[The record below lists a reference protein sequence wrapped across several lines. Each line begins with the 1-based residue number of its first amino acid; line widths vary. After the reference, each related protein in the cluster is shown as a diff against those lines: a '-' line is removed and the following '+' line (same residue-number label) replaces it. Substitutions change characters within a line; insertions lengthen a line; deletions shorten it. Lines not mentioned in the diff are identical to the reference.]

1 MEIIVALL
9 PHLVGLRLEAVV
21 VRAVGVRIDAATRTV
36 RTVRAACG
44 VCGVWSTTVHGRY
57 TRRLADVRLGG
68 HEVLVALTVRRFTCV
83 NVECRRRTFAEQ
95 VPGLTRRYARHTVL
109 AAGDLEAVAVALGGR
124 PGSRLAHR
132 LAVSVSR
139 TTLIRMIR
147 RMPDPPVV
155 TPTVLGVDDFA
166 RRRGHR
172 YATVLLDMHTRRPID
187 VLPDRTADTLAGWLR
202 EHPGVQ
208 IVCRDRGGSYAEGAR
223 KGAPDAIQVADRW
236 HLLKNLS
243 DAVEKVVRG
252 HRRCLREHTNPTPAL
267 AAPVLT
273 EPVRTG
279 RRAANTR
286 QRHAAVHALRA
297 EGLSISA
304 TARRLDVNVRTARK
318 YARAATAETLI
329 GPNASSR
336 PSVLAPFHPY
346 LRQRLAD
353 GIHQS
358 ATLFAEIL
366 ASGYQGSLRV
376 LRDWLTTARTRPTR
390 VVVQVPSARRITAWI
405 MRPGHKLTDDDRVN
419 LADARSRCPDLD
431 TVADLARGFTA
442 LVRHHGT
449 GQHLDAWIE
458 RARHAGHPELR
469 GFATGLINDRD
480 AVAAGLTQPWSSG
493 PVEGHINRI
502 KTIKR
507 QMYGRANL
515 DLLRKRV
522 LATP

>member
-9 PHLVGLRLEAVV
+9 PHLMGLRLEAVV
-21 VRAVGVRIDAATRTV
+21 VRAVGVRIDAATQ
-36 RTVRAACG
+36 TVRALCGACG
-44 VCGVWSTTVHGRY
+44 TSSTTVHGRY

-68 HEVLVALTVRRFTCV
+68 HEVLLALMVRRFACV
-83 NVECRRRTFAEQ
+83 NVGCRQRTFVEQ
-95 VPGLTRRYARHTVL
+95 VPGLTRRHARQTVL

-139 TTLIRMIR
+139 MTLIRMIR
-147 RMPDPPVV
+147 RMPEPPPV

-172 YATVLLDMHTRRPID
+172 YATVLLDMQTRRPID
-187 VLPDRTADTLAGWLR
+187 VLPDRTADTLAAWLR
-202 EHPGVQ
+202 EHPGVE
-208 IVCRDRGGSYAEGAR
+208 IICRDRGGSYADGAR

-252 HRRCLREHTNPTPAL
+252 HRRCLREHTDPIPAL
-267 AAPVLT
+267 AAQVT
-273 EPVRTG
+273 AEPVTTG

-286 QRHAAVHALRA
+286 QRHAAAHALRA

-304 TARRLDVNVRTARK
+304 TARRLDMNVRTACK
-318 YARAATAETLI
+318 YAHAATAEELI

-336 PSVLAPFHPY
+336 PSVLTPFHPY
-346 LRQRLAD
+346 LRQRLTDGVDQTAD
-353 GIHQS
+353 LH
-358 ATLFAEIL
+358 AEIL
-366 ASGYQGSLRV
+366 ARGYQGSQRV
-376 LRDWLTTARTRPTR
+376 LRDWLSTNRTRPTPVTVR
-390 VVVQVPSARRITAWI
+390 VPSARRITAWI
-405 MRPGHKLTDDDRVN
+405 MRPGHKLTDDDRTS

-431 TVADLARGFTA
+431 TLADLARRFTA
-442 LVRHHGT
+442 LVRHQGT
-449 GQHLDAWIE
+449 GQHLDAWID
-458 RARHAGHPELR
+458 RARHTGYPEVR
-469 GFATGLINDRD
+469 GFAAGLISDRD
-480 AVAAGLTQPWSSG
+480 AVVAGLIQPWSSG
-493 PVEGHINRI
+493 PVEGHVNRI

-507 QMYGRANL
+507 QMYGRASL
-515 DLLRKRV
+515 DLRRKRV

>member
-1 MEIIVALL
+1 MEIILALL

-21 VRAVGVRIDAATRTV
+21 VRGVGVRIDAATK
-36 RTVRAACG
+36 TVRAACG
-44 VCGVWSTTVHGRY
+44 ACGTWSTTLHGSY
-57 TRRLADVRLGG
+57 VRRLADVRLGG

-83 NVECRRRTFAEQ
+83 NVGCRRRTFVEQ

-109 AAGDLEAVAVALGGR
+109 AAGDLQAVAVALGGR
-124 PGSRLAHR
+124 PGTRLAHR
-132 LAVSVSR
+132 VAVSVSR
-139 TTLIRMIR
+139 MTLIRMIR
-147 RMPDPPVV
+147 RMPDPPPV

-172 YATVLLDMHTRRPID
+172 YATVLIDMHTRRPID
-187 VLPDRTADTLAGWLR
+187 VLPDRTADTLAAWLR

-208 IVCRDRGGSYAEGAR
+208 IICRDRGGSYADGAR
-223 KGAPDAIQVADRW
+223 KGAPDAVQVADRW

-243 DAVEKVVRG
+243 DTIEKVVRG
-252 HRRCLREHTNPTPAL
+252 HRRCLREHTDPMSAL
-267 AAPVLT
+267 SAPVTT
-273 EPVRTG
+273 EPGTTG

-304 TARRLDVNVRTARK
+304 TARRLDMNVRTARK
-318 YARAATAETLI
+318 YAHAVTAEALI

-336 PSVLAPFHPY
+336 PSVLAPFHSY
-346 LRQRLAD
+346 LRQRLTDGVHHTAD
-353 GIHQS
+353 LH
-358 ATLFAEIL
+358 AEIL
-366 ASGYQGSLRV
+366 ARGYQGSLRV
-376 LRDWLTTARTRPTR
+376 LKDWLTTNRTRPTPVTVR
-390 VVVQVPSARRITAWI
+390 VPSARRITAWI
-405 MRPGHKLTDDDRVN
+405 MRPGHKLADDDRIN
-419 LADARSRCPDLD
+419 LADARSRCLDLD
-431 TVADLARGFTA
+431 AVADLARGFAA
-442 LVRHHGT
+442 LVRHQGT

-458 RARHAGHPELR
+458 RARNAGYPEVR
-469 GFATGLINDRD
+469 GFAAGLISDRD
-480 AVAAGLTQPWSSG
+480 AVVAGLTQRWSSG
-493 PVEGHINRI
+493 PVEGHVNRI

>member
-21 VRAVGVRIDAATRTV
+21 VRGVGVRIDAATK
-36 RTVRAACG
+36 TVRAAC
-44 VCGVWSTTVHGRY
+44 VACGTWSTTVHGRY
-57 TRRLADVRLGG
+57 VRRLADVRLGG
-68 HEVLVALTVRRFTCV
+68 HEVLVALTVRRFACS
-83 NVECRRRTFAEQ
+83 NVGCRRRTFVEQ
-95 VPGLTRRYARHTVL
+95 VPGLTRRYARLTVL

-124 PGSRLAHR
+124 PGARLAHR

-139 TTLIRMIR
+139 MTLIRMIR
-147 RMPDPPVV
+147 RMPDPPPM

-187 VLPDRTADTLAGWLR
+187 VLPDRTADTLAAWLR

-208 IVCRDRGGSYAEGAR
+208 IICRDRGGSYADGAR
-223 KGAPDAIQVADRW
+223 KGAPDAVQVADRW

-243 DAVEKVVRG
+243 DTIEKVVRG
-252 HRRCLREHTNPTPAL
+252 HRRCLREHTDPRLAPATRTT
-267 AAPVLT
+267 A
-273 EPVRTG
+273 EPGSTG
-279 RRAANTR
+279 RRAENTR

-304 TARRLDVNVRTARK
+304 TARRLDMNVRTARK
-318 YARAATAETLI
+318 YAHAATAEALI

-346 LRQRLAD
+346 LRQRLTDGVHETAD
-353 GIHQS
+353 LH
-358 ATLFAEIL
+358 AEIL
-366 ASGYQGSLRV
+366 ARGYQGSLRV
-376 LRDWLTTARTRPTR
+376 LRDWLATNRTRPIPATAVR
-390 VVVQVPSARRITAWI
+390 VPSARRITAWI
-405 MRPGHKLTDDDRVN
+405 MRPGHKLTDDDHTD

-431 TVADLARGFTA
+431 TVADLARGFAA
-442 LVRHHGT
+442 LVRHQGT
-449 GQHLDAWIE
+449 GQHLDAWID
-458 RARHAGHPELR
+458 RARNAGYSEIR
-469 GFATGLINDRD
+469 GFAAGLASDRD
-480 AVAAGLTQPWSSG
+480 AVVTGLAQPWSSG
-493 PVEGHINRI
+493 PVEGHVNRI

-522 LATP
+522 LTNP

>member
-1 MEIIVALL
+1 MEIISALL
-9 PHLVGLRLEAVV
+9 PHLVGLRLDAVV
-21 VRAVGVRIDAATRTV
+21 VRGVGVRIDAATQ
-36 RTVRAACG
+36 TVRAPCGACG
-44 VCGVWSTTVHGRY
+44 TWSTTVHGRY
-57 TRRLADVRLGG
+57 VRRLADVRLGG
-68 HEVLVALTVRRFTCV
+68 HEVLVALTVRRFACW
-83 NVECRRRTFAEQ
+83 NVGCRRRTFVEQ
-95 VPGLTRRYARHTVL
+95 VPGLTRRHARHTVL

-124 PGSRLAHR
+124 SGSRLAHR

-139 TTLIRMIR
+139 MTLIRMIR
-147 RMPDPPVV
+147 RMPDPPPV

-187 VLPDRTADTLAGWLR
+187 VLPDRTADTLAAWLR
-202 EHPGVQ
+202 DHPGVQ
-208 IVCRDRGGSYAEGAR
+208 IICRDRGGSYADGAR

-252 HRRCLREHTNPTPAL
+252 HRRCLREHTEPTPAL
-267 AAPVLT
+267 AGPIMD

-304 TARRLDVNVRTARK
+304 TARRLDMNVRTARK
-318 YARAATAETLI
+318 YAHAATAEALI

-336 PSVLAPFHPY
+336 PSVLAPFHTH
-346 LRQRLAD
+346 LRQRLTD
-353 GIHQS
+353 GIHQT
-358 ATLFAEIL
+358 ADLHAEIL
-366 ASGYQGSLRV
+366 ARGYQGSLRV
-376 LRDWLTTARTRPTR
+376 LRDWLATNRTRPTPATAVR
-390 VVVQVPSARRITAWI
+390 VPSARRITAWI
-405 MRPGHKLTDDDRVN
+405 MRPGHKLTDDDRTD

-431 TVADLARGFTA
+431 TVADLARGFAA
-442 LVRHHGT
+442 LVRHQGT
-449 GQHLDAWIE
+449 GQHLDAWID
-458 RARHAGHPELR
+458 RARNAGYSEIR
-469 GFATGLINDRD
+469 GFAAGLVSDRD
-480 AVAAGLTQPWSSG
+480 AVVAGLAQPWSSG
-493 PVEGHINRI
+493 PVEGHVNRI

-522 LATP
+522 LTNP